1 MALKVLI
8 NILILCSVA
17 FCTSLVIERYY
28 AGRLKGPTAALLFL
42 AIGGIALR
50 PGVFLHSLAALTAP
64 VSPKQL
70 GVLLLGG
77 LLSGIVMSGVCIF
90 FRLVQTVLIKWM
102 S

>member
-1 MALKVLI
+1 VALKVLI
-8 NILILCSVA
+8 NILILSGVA
-17 FCTSLVIERYY
+17 FCVSLVIERYY
-28 AGRLKGPTAALLFL
+28 AGRLKGLTAALLFL

-50 PGVFLHSLAALTAP
+50 PGVILHPLTALTAP
-64 VSPKQL
+64 LSPKQL

-90 FRLVQTVLIKWM
+90 FRLVQAVLIKWM